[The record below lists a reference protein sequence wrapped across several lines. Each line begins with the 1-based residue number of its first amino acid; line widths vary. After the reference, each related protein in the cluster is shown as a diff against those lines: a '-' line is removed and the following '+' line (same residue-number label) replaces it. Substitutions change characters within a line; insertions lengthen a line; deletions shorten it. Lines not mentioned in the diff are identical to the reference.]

1 LLLERRGE
9 RKLGKNSRLF
19 GTAGIRGRYLDKVR
33 PGLAYDIGVSVAAH
47 VGGRG
52 TITVGH
58 DVRTTSPLLALSAGS
73 GVMSGGVDA
82 IFLGLVPTP
91 VLAYSVPHTKSKAG
105 IMITASHNPPPD
117 NGIKVFQ
124 YNGMEYTEKMEEEL
138 ELIMQVK
145 SKFHATWDQVGR
157 LIDAKEIGE
166 DYVDEISSV
175 LRPRSIKYVPKIYID
190 CSNGAA
196 SNYTPRILRKM
207 GAKIFSAN
215 CHPDGYFPGHEPEP
229 RQDVLEPFLPVA
241 ASLGPDVIMAHDGDA
256 DRLAVLTTRRGF
268 VKQDVIIALYSKY
281 KLLEGR
287 GTIIVSIDV
296 GNSVF
301 DVVEKYGGRIVRSK
315 LGKIHEKLLEHPGA
329 LLAAEPWKLIDP
341 KWGLWV
347 DGIYQATLLAKMMME
362 EGATMDDLLSD
373 IPTYPWARLSIPIAE
388 MLENQEEFYE
398 KLKERFMSTMG
409 EYESMSTLD
418 GIRLDFADKS
428 WVLVRMSGTEP
439 KVRIYIEGNDNN
451 RVDELIE
458 KSLAL
463 TKSVSEEM
471 GLKLEAP
478 TINRG

>member
-1 LLLERRGE
+1 MKR
-9 RKLGKNSRLF
+9 NSRLF
-19 GTAGIRGRYLDKVR
+19 GTAGIRGRYLEKVR

-52 TITVGH
+52 TITIGH

-73 GVMSGGVDA
+73 GVMSGGVNA
-82 IFLGLVPTP
+82 VFLGLVPTP

-157 LIDAKEIGE
+157 LIDASEIGE
-166 DYVDEISSV
+166 DYVEEISSF
-175 LRPRSIKYVPKIYID
+175 LRPRTIKYVPKIYID

-207 GAKIFSAN
+207 GAKVFSAN

-241 ASLGPDVIMAHDGDA
+241 ASLNPDIMMAHDGDA

-268 VKQDVIIALYSKY
+268 IKQDVIIALYSKY
-281 KLLEGR
+281 KLMEGR
-287 GTIIVSIDV
+287 GTIIISIDV
-296 GNSVF
+296 GNSVV

-347 DGIYQATLLAKMMME
+347 DGIYQAALLTKMMME
-362 EGATMDDLLSD
+362 EGKTIDDLLAD
-373 IPTYPWARLSIPIAE
+373 IPTFPWARISVPITSD
-388 MLENQEEFYE
+388 LDRWEEFYE
-398 KLKERFMSTMG
+398 KLKERVVSSLG
-409 EYESMSTLD
+409 EYESISTID
-418 GIRLDFADKS
+418 GIRLDFPNKS
-428 WVLVRMSGTEP
+428 WILVRMSGTEP
-439 KVRIYIEGNDNN
+439 KVRVYMEGNDAKEI
-451 RVDELIE
+451 DALIE
-458 KSLAL
+458 KSLSLIKA
-463 TKSVSEEM
+463 VSGEM
-471 GLKLEAP
+471 GIKVEQP

>member
-1 LLLERRGE
+1 MRSS
-9 RKLGKNSRLF
+9 KLF

-52 TITVGH
+52 TITIGH

-124 YNGMEYTEKMEEEL
+124 YNGMEYTERMEEEL
-138 ELIMQVK
+138 ELLMQVK

-157 LIDAKEIGE
+157 LIDAAEVGE

-207 GAKIFSAN
+207 GAKVFSAN

-241 ASLGPDVIMAHDGDA
+241 ASLSPDVIMAHDGDA
-256 DRLAVLTTRRGF
+256 DRLAALTTRRGF
-268 VKQDVIIALYSKY
+268 IKQDILIALYSKH
-281 KLLEGR
+281 KLMEGK

-296 GNSVF
+296 GNSV
-301 DVVEKYGGRIVRSK
+301 V
-315 LGKIHEKLLEHPGA
+315 
-329 LLAAEPWKLIDP
+329 
-341 KWGLWV
+341 
-347 DGIYQATLLAKMMME
+347 
-362 EGATMDDLLSD
+362 
-373 IPTYPWARLSIPIAE
+373 
-388 MLENQEEFYE
+388 
-398 KLKERFMSTMG
+398 
-409 EYESMSTLD
+409 
-418 GIRLDFADKS
+418 
-428 WVLVRMSGTEP
+428 
-439 KVRIYIEGNDNN
+439 
-451 RVDELIE
+451 
-458 KSLAL
+458 
-463 TKSVSEEM
+463 
-471 GLKLEAP
+471 
-478 TINRG
+478 